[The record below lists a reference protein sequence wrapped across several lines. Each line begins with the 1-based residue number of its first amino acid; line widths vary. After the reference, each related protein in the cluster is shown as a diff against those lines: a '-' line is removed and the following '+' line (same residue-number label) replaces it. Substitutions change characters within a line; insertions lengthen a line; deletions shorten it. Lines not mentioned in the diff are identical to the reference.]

1 MTRER
6 NVALGSICLW
16 GVLLFLFGGM
26 VLTYQSWYR
35 PAPEEIVYPWEEGY
49 EAYRNALAESTAS
62 SLTLLL
68 GIVVSI
74 VALYKLVKGVSKW
87 YVMGDRQ
94 PQPVD
99 YHTVD
104 L

>member
-6 NVALGSICLW
+6 NVVIGSICLW

-26 VLTYQSWYR
+26 LLAYQSWYT
-35 PAPEEIVYPWEEGY
+35 PTPEEIVYPWEEGY
-49 EAYRNALAESTAS
+49 EAYRDALTESMAS
-62 SLTLLL
+62 SLTLLI
-68 GIVVSI
+68 GVVVSV
-74 VALYKLVKGVSKW
+74 VALYKIIKGVSKW
-87 YVMGDRQ
+87 YVMGDKQ

-99 YHTVD
+99 HYTTD